1 MKTLIFIHGG
11 ESFKTNEEYGRFL
24 YDVYIDW
31 QSEPWSPPE
40 EKIVWRDVIAK
51 KWYTQGNQVFMPVF
65 PNKLNARYVEW
76 KIVFEGVLSKLSR
89 EDEVTFVGGSLGGC
103 FLLKY
108 FSEVANFP
116 YTINQVHLI
125 AACLECGDFTP
136 PSNYE
141 YLAHLGDRVHI
152 WHAEDDMVVP
162 FDVAKTLEKELPEAE
177 THFFSA
183 EKGYGHFH
191 GVERIPELEVA
202 IF

>member
-11 ESFKTNEEYGRFL
+11 ESFKTHEEYERFL

-65 PNKLNARYVEW
+65 PNKLNARYDEW
-76 KIVFEGVLSKLSR
+76 KIIFEGILSKLSR

-108 FSEVANFP
+108 FSEMK
-116 YTINQVHLI
+116 NQDLPFVIPRNEESL
-125 AACLECGDFTP
+125 
-136 PSNYE
+136 SNSGIE
-141 YLAHLGDRVHI
+141 SLGTS
-152 WHAEDDMVVP
+152 
-162 FDVAKTLEKELPEAE
+162 FAKVQ
-177 THFFSA
+177 
-183 EKGYGHFH
+183 EKGMYPQ
-191 GVERIPELEVA
+191 GVYCLPTA
-202 IF
+202 